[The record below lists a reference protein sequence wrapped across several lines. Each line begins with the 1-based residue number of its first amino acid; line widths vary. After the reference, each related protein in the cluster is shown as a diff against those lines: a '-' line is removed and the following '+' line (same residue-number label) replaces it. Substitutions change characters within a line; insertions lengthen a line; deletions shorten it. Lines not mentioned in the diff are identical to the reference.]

1 MLILLGTTLTTSFFD
16 CLNPSAIAQQMMLQ
30 AMVNNKRH
38 TLFFIFGIGSANL
51 AMGLAIY
58 YGIAAW
64 VTQLLSS
71 LTAAYPLYV
80 YGLELAAGFLCLGVG
95 IRLFARVKRSA
106 AAVQQNLSQPAA
118 QLTPLSLFVMGAAF
132 CFIELTSALPYFGFL
147 AVLSTY
153 HYAFPLVLAFIVLY
167 DFVYVLPLVL
177 VYLGYN
183 RLRGTA
189 FITRLENVLSKVSSY
204 IVPGAVGL
212 LSVFLIF
219 HSTSSLL

>member
-80 YGLELAAGFLCLGVG
+80 YGLELAAGLLCLGVG

-106 AAVQQNLSQPAA
+106 AAVQQNLSQPAT

-177 VYLGYN
+177 VYLGCN

-189 FITRLENVLSKVSSY
+189 LITRLENVLSKVSSY